1 MDSEKYKK
9 NYRKELGFNNKT
21 ILQTYFKA
29 KDIKQPNWQKIAL
42 CNNRLREIFKKLN
55 NVVSDDIRIANID
68 DFCKKIDFAFSIMKE
83 NGIIE
88 KLNNQGREPDDV
100 YYNWMRGYLVCEY
113 FMPSIAKILGIKETS
128 IRHIGKDDLT
138 NVKTFARSATADLE
152 VFVSALKKIR
162 LEIQAGYTGV
172 NDIKQ
177 SKILEAKHIYDS
189 ERTES
194 YIVHFDLF
202 NGLAA
207 IINITNFHRIPE
219 NRYHKAF
226 ENTNVL
232 SIRDEWFKWK
242 LTEKLNNF
250 NDLEIKSIEF
260 I

>member
-1 MDSEKYKK
+1 MDSKE
-9 NYRKELGFNNKT
+9 YRKELGFSNKT
-21 ILQTYFKA
+21 TLQTYFKA
-29 KDIKQPNWQKIAL
+29 KDIKQPNWPKIAL
-42 CNNRLREIFKKLN
+42 CNDRLREIFTKLN
-55 NVVSDDIRIANID
+55 NVVSDDIKLENIEE
-68 DFCKKIDFAFSIMKE
+68 FCKKIDFAFSIMKE

-113 FMPSIAKILGIKETS
+113 FMPAIAKILEIKENS

-138 NVKTFARSATADLE
+138 NIKTFTRSATADLE
-152 VFVSALKKIR
+152 ILVSAVKKIR

-177 SKILEAKHIYDS
+177 SKILEAKRIYDS
-189 ERTES
+189 EKTES

-219 NRYHKAF
+219 TSYHKAF

-232 SIRDEWFKWK
+232 SIKDEWFRWK
-242 LTEKLNNF
+242 LTENLNTF
-250 NDLEIKSIEF
+250 KDLEIKSI
-260 I
+260 